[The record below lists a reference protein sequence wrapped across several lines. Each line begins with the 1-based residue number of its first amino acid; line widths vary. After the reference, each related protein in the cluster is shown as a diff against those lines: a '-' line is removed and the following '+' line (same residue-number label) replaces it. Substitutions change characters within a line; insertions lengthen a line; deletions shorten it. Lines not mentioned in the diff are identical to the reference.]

1 MVYRKE
7 DNNLSFQNELKE
19 LSPNIKAKSLKKP
32 ENLNNNNIKILTL
45 SRIGSVLMINIII
58 LLSSFKLVFVSSWI
72 KLTINKIGENIKVYN
87 PRLQTDFPTAV
98 KINDIDQTPTSTYK
112 LTESTNIIKLA
123 WNCDTTSF
131 TSLFS
136 ECTDIEEIDFTEFS
150 CSSGLTMSSTFYG
163 CKSLTFV
170 NIPRKIYASKYT
182 SNMFSGC
189 SKLKKLD
196 LSKLDVS
203 KVEEMFNMF
212 RDCSSLT
219 SLILPNLN
227 KTIAK
232 RIDNMFSGCSSL
244 TSLDLKQFNTS
255 QVTNMLCLFCN
266 CTSLISLDLSSFII
280 NNVQNFA
287 MMFFNCSK
295 LEYIN
300 LANAK
305 INISIGFYYDV
316 FNYTQDNL
324 VLFSYDETWQNI
336 LFGCK
341 ININCLYDSN
351 NNYTYIIYKRCEYLN
366 DLSDNICK
374 ICEQNYN
381 SYIYSHKI
389 NLFFYCE
396 YNNKTNHNDITDNTD
411 IITYINNNN
420 YNTENINEIIRKK
433 IEELIHI
440 QDKTSIDQ
448 GIDEE
453 YSLNNILITL
463 TTTKNQ
469 KNNEYKNRTSID
481 LNACEYLLKKI
492 NNISNS
498 SFLYIIKLDIFK
510 QETQIPFVEYEVY
523 FPLYDNNELILLDI
537 SICKK
542 NNMKADISI
551 PVQLKE
557 TIEMHN
563 SSSDYYNDLCSKT
576 TSNKGTDIILKDRR
590 DNYVNNNMSL
600 CEPDC
605 ELIEYNYTTNKSK
618 CSCDIKIKIPLMEEI
633 RFNKEKLLKSFLHIK
648 NFANIELIKCYKV
661 VFKIKSLVKNYGFYI
676 NIFIFILFFICLI
689 LFYMKSLF
697 VVINYIDQI
706 VKAKND
712 TQEKNSNDINISI
725 NKDKKSINTV
735 VENIGIK
742 KIKTKKKKQKLNTSD
757 IRSNKSYKINKIK
770 KYKNFPPKK
779 KNKGRNNKKNVA
791 FKENEEN
798 LLNNEILKYKDNE
811 LNSLK
816 YELALIYDK
825 RTCSEY
831 YLSLVRT
838 KHLLIFSFYI
848 YNSDYNSKVIKMFLF
863 FFTFSINLTINAFFF
878 DDDNMHKI
886 YKEEGSYNFIYQL
899 PPIIYST
906 LITSILLALIKF
918 LSLSENSILE
928 IKQEKNTEITEGR
941 IIKEKKCLKIK
952 FAIFFVISFI
962 ILFLFIFYI
971 SCFCGVYENT
981 QIHLIKDT
989 VSSFALSLIY
999 PFGIYL
1005 VPCLFR
1011 IPALKAKNKD
1021 KKWLYKFSTFVQL
1034 I

>member
-1 MVYRKE
+1 MIYRKE

-19 LSPNIKAKSLKKP
+19 LSPNIKGKSLKKP

-98 KINDIDQTPTSTYK
+98 KINDIDQTSTSKYK

-163 CKSLTFV
+163 CKSLAFV

-232 RIDNMFSGCSSL
+232 RIDNMFAGCSSL

-389 NLFFYCE
+389 NFFFIV
-396 YNNKTNHNDITDNTD
+396 N
-411 IITYINNNN
+411 IIIKQ
-420 YNTENINEIIRKK
+420 IIM
-433 IEELIHI
+433 ILQI
-440 QDKTSIDQ
+440 
-448 GIDEE
+448 
-453 YSLNNILITL
+453 ILIIIII
-463 TTTKNQ
+463 Q
-469 KNNEYKNRTSID
+469 KI
-481 LNACEYLLKKI
+481 LM
-492 NNISNS
+492 
-498 SFLYIIKLDIFK
+498 KL
-510 QETQIPFVEYEVY
+510 
-523 FPLYDNNELILLDI
+523 
-537 SICKK
+537 
-542 NNMKADISI
+542 
-551 PVQLKE
+551 
-557 TIEMHN
+557 
-563 SSSDYYNDLCSKT
+563 
-576 TSNKGTDIILKDRR
+576 
-590 DNYVNNNMSL
+590 
-600 CEPDC
+600 
-605 ELIEYNYTTNKSK
+605 
-618 CSCDIKIKIPLMEEI
+618 
-633 RFNKEKLLKSFLHIK
+633 
-648 NFANIELIKCYKV
+648 
-661 VFKIKSLVKNYGFYI
+661 
-676 NIFIFILFFICLI
+676 
-689 LFYMKSLF
+689 
-697 VVINYIDQI
+697 
-706 VKAKND
+706 
-712 TQEKNSNDINISI
+712 
-725 NKDKKSINTV
+725 
-735 VENIGIK
+735 
-742 KIKTKKKKQKLNTSD
+742 
-757 IRSNKSYKINKIK
+757 
-770 KYKNFPPKK
+770 
-779 KNKGRNNKKNVA
+779 
-791 FKENEEN
+791 
-798 LLNNEILKYKDNE
+798 
-811 LNSLK
+811 
-816 YELALIYDK
+816 
-825 RTCSEY
+825 
-831 YLSLVRT
+831 
-838 KHLLIFSFYI
+838 
-848 YNSDYNSKVIKMFLF
+848 
-863 FFTFSINLTINAFFF
+863 
-878 DDDNMHKI
+878 
-886 YKEEGSYNFIYQL
+886 
-899 PPIIYST
+899 
-906 LITSILLALIKF
+906 
-918 LSLSENSILE
+918 
-928 IKQEKNTEITEGR
+928 
-941 IIKEKKCLKIK
+941 
-952 FAIFFVISFI
+952 
-962 ILFLFIFYI
+962 
-971 SCFCGVYENT
+971 
-981 QIHLIKDT
+981 
-989 VSSFALSLIY
+989 
-999 PFGIYL
+999 
-1005 VPCLFR
+1005 
-1011 IPALKAKNKD
+1011 
-1021 KKWLYKFSTFVQL
+1021 
-1034 I
+1034 